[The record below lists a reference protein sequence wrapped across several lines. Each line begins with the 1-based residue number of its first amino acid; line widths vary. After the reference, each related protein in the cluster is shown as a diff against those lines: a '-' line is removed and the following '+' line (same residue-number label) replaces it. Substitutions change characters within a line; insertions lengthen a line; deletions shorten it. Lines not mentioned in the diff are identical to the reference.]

1 MSPARLL
8 AIVLL
13 ATAHAAAQRYGDL
26 YGRVLDTSEGGISGA
41 SVTVVN
47 QDTGFR
53 RTTTTQTGGLYGVA
67 ALRPGPYKITVRK
80 EGFRIVVRL
89 DVPVEGPVTRADF
102 ALPVGSVEETITV
115 YGNPPAIERPDA
127 STATFLD
134 RGDIERL
141 PLNGRGLLTLFELT
155 PGANV
160 TPATRGEAGQFSAT
174 GQRANTNYF
183 TVDAISA
190 NTGVAA
196 GGLPA
201 QSTGGALPALSSFGS
216 FDSVIS
222 LDAIQDLRVTSSTSA
237 AEFGRLPGAN
247 VAVNSRSGTNELHG
261 AVTYRTRNELLS
273 ANDWFANQAGY
284 GPLPLRIHDVAGSL
298 GGPVIRNHTFFF
310 LSYERMSLRQ
320 PYVWLQPVPTA
331 SIRDSAANWAQP
343 VLQLFPQPSG
353 GDPSGAVG
361 TWIDRSVRPA
371 GLQSGSVRIDQAIG
385 SRVSFFGRYND
396 SPSDNEF
403 GRLAVNQLDLR
414 VQSLTLGLNARPTPS
429 LVLDT
434 RVNESQADAD
444 SRWQSG
450 CALQPMA
457 TLFLNTPTPCDYL
470 VRFSISGVAQLVSG
484 REGVRRQRQFQFVQS
499 GSWRR
504 GPNTLMLGLDDRRI
518 TAVRRDFTGS
528 LAVIADSANDLQDR
542 TNLWIAKSDPQRAS
556 TVVNEVSLWA
566 EDAWQPWRRLTLTA
580 GLRWEYSAAPVATV
594 NFWDPAKNDIV
605 MGDTR
610 ALWPTSHR
618 NFAPR
623 LGMALRLSNDG
634 STVLRMG
641 GGLYYDSSLSIATD
655 ALNGGPLSI
664 QDFTSGRYGI
674 FSGELSYGFWPNLR
688 LPWVKQWN
696 VALEHAFSANDT
708 ASIAYVGSAGSNL
721 IRREVQNAGT
731 TTTTWV
737 ALTSNHGDSDY
748 HALQLQ
754 YRRRMSRHVEGLMSY
769 AWSHSIDNDSS
780 DAYLVWGGSGPIDR
794 GSSDFDVRQSFS
806 GALTYEAAPAGTRPL
821 SRLFGGWALD
831 GLLRARSGFPITVQ
845 ESEEYIGIALTNAF
859 RPDWVYGQPLWINDP
874 AAPGG
879 RRLNT
884 GAFSPAAQPTQQGT
898 LGRNVISGF
907 GMWQVDLAL
916 RREFR
921 WSERRRIQLRIEA
934 FNVLNHTNFADPT
947 PYLNSAVFGQSTSM
961 LNLMLGSGSP
971 GSGLAPILQ
980 AGGPRSLQG
989 SLRFRF

>member
-1 MSPARLL
+1 MLSARLL
-8 AIVLL
+8 AIFVL
-13 ATAHAAAQRYGDL
+13 AAAHAAAQRYGDL
-26 YGRVLDTSEGGISGA
+26 YGRVADTSEGGISGA

-53 RTTTTQTGGLYGVA
+53 RTTTTQTGGIYAVA

-80 EGFRIVVRL
+80 DGFRIVVRM
-89 DVPVEGPVTRADF
+89 DVPVEGPITRADF
-102 ALPVGSVEETITV
+102 TLPVGSVEETITV
-115 YGNPPAIERPDA
+115 YGNSPALERPDA

-141 PLNGRGLLTLFELT
+141 PLNGRGLLTLFEFT

-183 TVDAISA
+183 TVDGVSA
-190 NTGVAA
+190 NTGVTA

-216 FDSVIS
+216 FDSVIA

-237 AEFGRLPGAN
+237 AEFGRLAGAN

-261 AVTYRTRNELLS
+261 ALTYRTRNELLN

-284 GPLPLRIHDVAGSL
+284 GPLPLRVHDLAGSA
-298 GGPVIRNHTFFF
+298 GGPVSRNHTFFF

-320 PYVWLQPVPTA
+320 PYVWRQPVP
-331 SIRDSAANWAQP
+331 SSSLRDSAATWARP
-343 VLQLFPQPSG
+343 VLQLFPEPSEG
-353 GDPSGAVG
+353 NLSNGVGA
-361 TWIDRSVRPA
+361 WIGRTVRPA
-371 GLQSGSVRIDQAIG
+371 GLHAGSARIDQAIG
-385 SRVSFFGRYND
+385 SRISVFGRYSD

-403 GRLAVNQLDLR
+403 GRLAVNRLDLR
-414 VQSLTLGLNARPTPS
+414 VRSLTLGLNARPGAGWA
-429 LVLDT
+429 LDT
-434 RVNESQADAD
+434 RANESQANAD
-444 SRWQSG
+444 SVWHAG
-450 CALQPMA
+450 CALEPMA
-457 TLFLNTPTPCDYL
+457 TVFLNAPTPCDYF

-484 REGVRRQRQFQFVQS
+484 REGIRRQRQFQFVQS
-499 GSWRR
+499 ASWRR
-504 GPNTLMLGLDDRRI
+504 GPNTATLGLDHRRI
-518 TAVRRDFTGS
+518 TAIRRDYSGA
-528 LAVIADSANDLQDR
+528 LGVIADNIADLDDKR
-542 TNLWIAKSDPQRAS
+542 NLWIATSLPQRAS
-556 TVVNEVSLWA
+556 TEVNETSLWV
-566 EDAWQPWRRLTLTA
+566 EDVWQPWRWLTLTA
-580 GLRWEYSAAPVATV
+580 GVRWEFSPAPVAAV
-594 NFWDPAKNDIV
+594 NFWVPSTNNLSELQTHK
-605 MGDTR
+605 
-610 ALWPTSHR
+610 LWPDVYD

-623 LGMALRLSNDG
+623 LGLALRLARDG
-634 STVLRMG
+634 STVLRLG

-664 QDFTSGRYGI
+664 TN
-674 FSGELSYGFWPNLR
+674 FSSARFAPFPAQLSYGFWPDLR

-696 VALEHAFSANDT
+696 FSLEHAFTANDT
-708 ASIAYVGSAGSNL
+708 ASIAYVGSAGRHL
-721 IRREVQNAGT
+721 IRREVQTAST
-731 TTTTWV
+731 TGTTWV

-754 YRRRMSRHVEGLMSY
+754 YRRRMSRHLEGLMSY

-780 DAYLVWGGSGPIDR
+780 DSYLVWGGSGPIDR
-794 GSSDFDVRQSFS
+794 GSSDFDVRHSFS
-806 GALTYEAAPAGTRPL
+806 GALTYEAARAL
-821 SRLFGGWALD
+821 GGWALD
-831 GLLRARSGFPITVQ
+831 GVFRARSGFPITVQ
-845 ESEEYIGIALTNAF
+845 ESEEFIGIALTNAF
-859 RPDWVYGQPLWINDP
+859 RPDWVYGQPLWIPDGG
-874 AAPGG
+874 APGG
-879 RRLNT
+879 RRLNAA
-884 GAFSPAAQPTQQGT
+884 AFSSAPQATQGT

-907 GMWQVDLAL
+907 GMWQLDLAV

-921 WSERRRIQLRIEA
+921 WTERRRIQLRIEA
-934 FNVLNHTNFADPT
+934 FNLLNHTNFADPT
-947 PYLNSAVFGQSTSM
+947 PYRNSAVFGQSTSM